1 MLDFNAMMKQLK
13 WTDISLVKIGMF
25 FFTLLLVKW
34 FPELNNV
41 DWRISAGIVVV
52 IWVYLVHK
60 MFIKK

>member
-1 MLDFNAMMKQLK
+1 MLDFNAMMKKLK

-34 FPELNNV
+34 FPELNNF
-41 DWRISAGIVVV
+41 DWRISAVIVVV
-52 IWVYLVHK
+52 IWIYLVHK